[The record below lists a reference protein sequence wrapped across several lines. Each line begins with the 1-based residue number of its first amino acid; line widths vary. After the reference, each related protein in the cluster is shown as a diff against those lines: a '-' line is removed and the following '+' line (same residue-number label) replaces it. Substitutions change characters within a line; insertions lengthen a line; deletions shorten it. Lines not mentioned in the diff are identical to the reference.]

1 MSIYS
6 LLSRSNRKDTLL
18 ITLTSAH
25 TTSFVS
31 NASTLWNLV
40 RQKLKLYELAC
51 IKQSAAKTSLKKL
64 MLKLQCE
71 GDRLASG
78 TESEINVASMLQANR
93 IPDFLY
99 DIIPRWNLYLNV

>member
-18 ITLTSAH
+18 ITPTSAH

-71 GDRLASG
+71 GDRLAW

-93 IPDFLY
+93 IPDFIY